1 MLKQFGE
8 WVKFVWT
15 MAQDFHAIKAEQ
27 TEMRRDLRAVQDVL
41 QRMLIEWE
49 KDREIWDKDKR
60 ILMLELQA
68 ELNKLERRLPPKRED

>member
-1 MLKQFGE
+1 
-8 WVKFVWT
+8 
-15 MAQDFHAIKAEQ
+15 
-27 TEMRRDLRAVQDVL
+27 MRRDLRAVQDVL